1 MSNQGKSD
9 RQRRELMRLQTA
21 VARQQAQ
28 IAQAQP
34 IDTEAIKAK
43 PIVGMPADIVL
54 KLPGYAKRDRT
65 SKPRV
70 LGYDRNGLKV
80 RWYYKD
86 MLLTIKRLAPNG
98 YYQVTEVKE
107 RQQNEEAQ
115 TQA

>member
-9 RQRRELMRLQTA
+9 RQRRELMRLQAA
-21 VARQQAQ
+21 VAKQQAQ
-28 IAQAQP
+28 MAQAQS

-43 PIVGMPADIVL
+43 PIIDMPADIVL
-54 KLPGYAKRDRT
+54 KLPGYAKKDRT
-65 SKPRV
+65 SKPRL

-86 MLLTIKRLAPNG
+86 VLLTIKRLVPNG

-107 RQQNEEAQ
+107 RGTNE
-115 TQA
+115 QAS